1 MAGKAGISPLWVFA
15 PGAAACLLAPYAR
28 RLGWRAGW
36 SFACLLFLCA
46 GFYLGHAR
54 AADWSGRGGP
64 AGEVWL
70 EGEVC
75 VGCRGDRG
83 DVLDI
88 FEVTVVC
95 GGEAAMPGDR
105 YLLRARDDDSGA
117 LQWGDRLRVRGPLF
131 IFAEERGG
139 IGGSVVAEEVEVLSH
154 TSNPLIRAALGYR
167 RVMREQTEALPD
179 EASAALIQGM
189 ALGDYRLLRARDL
202 KDFRVTGLIHL
213 CAASGLHLAIL
224 AGFVV
229 WLGRRA
235 RLPPRLVLAA
245 QAPILITYALA
256 VGLSVPVTRATVVA
270 LLAAAA
276 YLLGRDFDL
285 LPATGAAV
293 IILVWNDPGAAA
305 GVSFQLCFAA
315 AMGIALLHRPVRA
328 LMGAGRSKALDLLAV
343 TAAAQLAVGP
353 IILHHFG
360 EVSLLAPLSNLLVL
374 PLVPAVM
381 GLSMLSS
388 LFGTA
393 GLPLAGAFMRAAAFL
408 SRGILTVARTLA
420 SQGWATLRIFP
431 LSPLWLAAYYPVLV
445 LALMGKGRWRR
456 AGRVV
461 LALLLAA
468 ALFSGLDLKSGS
480 LGADTGARI
489 TFIDV
494 GQGDAVLLQLSS
506 GTTVLVDGGLEER
519 VLTTDLRS
527 RGVRFIDA
535 VVVSH
540 PDADHIGGLE
550 GALDDCEVGMLVHPA
565 TGNAGKAGMLL
576 SLAEEMGVD
585 VRTMRAGDSIA
596 LGEMTLKACSPPR
609 EIPEGASVNEYSLVL
624 RADAPG
630 FSMLLAGD
638 VGEEGERML
647 LENADDLR
655 CDILKVP
662 HHGGFCAE
670 SEEFFSR
677 VDPAIAVISVG
688 AENPYGHPSSETIGD
703 LRRIG
708 CAVYRTDRHG
718 DIVIRVVQGGYRVEC
733 ERR

>member
-1 MAGKAGISPLWVFA
+1 
-15 PGAAACLLAPYAR
+15 
-28 RLGWRAGW
+28 
-36 SFACLLFLCA
+36 
-46 GFYLGHAR
+46 
-54 AADWSGRGGP
+54 
-64 AGEVWL
+64 
-70 EGEVC
+70 
-75 VGCRGDRG
+75 
-83 DVLDI
+83 
-88 FEVTVVC
+88 
-95 GGEAAMPGDR
+95 MPGDR

-408 SRGILTVARTLA
+408 SRGILTVAQAEALWPHTDGRRVQKT
-420 SQGWATLRIFP
+420 RYRVR
-431 LSPLWLAAYYPVLV
+431 LSPSGDEVAEVAEVDVYDGPLAGLCTVEVEFATEDDARAFAPPEWFGTELTGD
-445 LALMGKGRWRR
+445 ARWTN
-456 AGRVV
+456 
-461 LALLLAA
+461 A
-468 ALFSGLDLKSGS
+468 AL
-480 LGADTGARI
+480 A
-489 TFIDV
+489 
-494 GQGDAVLLQLSS
+494 
-506 GTTVLVDGGLEER
+506 
-519 VLTTDLRS
+519 
-527 RGVRFIDA
+527 
-535 VVVSH
+535 
-540 PDADHIGGLE
+540 
-550 GALDDCEVGMLVHPA
+550 
-565 TGNAGKAGMLL
+565 
-576 SLAEEMGVD
+576 
-585 VRTMRAGDSIA
+585 
-596 LGEMTLKACSPPR
+596 
-609 EIPEGASVNEYSLVL
+609 
-624 RADAPG
+624 
-630 FSMLLAGD
+630 
-638 VGEEGERML
+638 
-647 LENADDLR
+647 
-655 CDILKVP
+655 
-662 HHGGFCAE
+662 
-670 SEEFFSR
+670 
-677 VDPAIAVISVG
+677 
-688 AENPYGHPSSETIGD
+688 
-703 LRRIG
+703 
-708 CAVYRTDRHG
+708 RHG
-718 DIVIRVVQGGYRVEC
+718 LPRPH
-733 ERR
+733 